1 MRINLKE
8 VNFTNSKIYLR
19 NIKIKFWWLML
30 FIACLISGNAFS
42 QSQKHPVIY
51 ATDEERPRILELIDK
66 QDWAK
71 SIVTQFRSNV
81 DPKLSIHQVN
91 PDAITNDL
99 PDFPSS
105 DDNTEAFASPLAA
118 AHNKVLSTASYA
130 AMLYY
135 ITQEEKYASFAGDIL
150 AYYIDHLES
159 KTAKNATVTGNYFY
173 DPRTVFSHFAVTYD
187 FIYNYLK
194 KPATTVYNKS
204 TQKRELFS
212 NAKAQKAL
220 RNIVGNTLN
229 EEGGFETNGR
239 FISNHHILTG
249 PGSLFPILCIDD
261 DQEREYFF
269 NIFWEKGTKRQSS
282 FKNTILLMFGEQGIW
297 PESTS
302 YGFMPIVPLILNV
315 VDRVKPEMKI
325 YAETQNIFD
334 GMFLFENLRN
344 PNRSF
349 VRYGDS
355 KRSLDKTDENYRF
368 ALAFAK
374 RHKNLE
380 LQTKAEIALGQ
391 FYDVSGGYKPV
402 LSSGTF
408 DNYSSLELF
417 WGEELP
423 STSVSEFN
431 YKPTVIVKHA
441 GVALQRNHVEKQ
453 NSLYGLCGII
463 GGAHYV
469 HSHATGIAMELY
481 GAEYIM
487 APNGGLPPS
496 LAERRI
502 PRHRHYFMRHGGNN
516 TVVVNGTSQGRQEGS
531 WASGI
536 KIWQNTTVNL
546 AAEPRHLEDP
556 INKNFSF
563 STQFLKD
570 EVNNCEQQRTLG
582 IIRTSETSAYYFDMF
597 RSKSLGEN
605 KFHDYIYHNIGDET
619 LITNSKKEVL
629 GVSNT
634 NRYSGDIGDSVK
646 SPGWSLLENTQVTE
660 PTADGV
666 KIRFKI
672 NFNNR
677 YMHMFMPAG
686 ASKEYTKALGPATR
700 EAENGYL
707 TKKTQVLAIRQN
719 GEAWDRPFISV
730 FEPSL
735 KEQPS
740 VQSVE
745 PLVFDG
751 ASIGAIVTNN
761 VAGNMVSDYIICN
774 DTDVREVEFPDF
786 KLKFKGRYGI
796 VRKEFQNDKKVIT
809 LYIGEGSYLNF
820 ESYTLQSDSQ
830 NKGVATFDD
839 LVLGT
844 NTSQSNK
851 LEVYPNPSKDVL
863 IIKAKDSNW
872 KMLKIFNSKGNEMYS
887 NNSGKTFLEVSI
899 EKYKMNPGIYVLE
912 FIDHR
917 DVRITRKIV
926 IE

>member
-1 MRINLKE
+1 MK
-8 VNFTNSKIYLR
+8 T
-19 NIKIKFWWLML
+19 KFWWPML
-30 FIACLISGNAFS
+30 FMACMICVSAFS

-51 ATDEERPRILELIDK
+51 ATEEERPRILELIDR

-81 DPKLSIHQVN
+81 DPKLNIHQVN
-91 PDAITNDL
+91 PDVITNNL

-105 DDNTEAFASPLAA
+105 DDNTEAEASPLAA
-118 AHNKVLSTASYA
+118 AHSKVLTTASYS

-150 AYYIDHLES
+150 TYYIDLLEP
-159 KTAKNATVTGNYFY
+159 KTAKNATISGNHFY
-173 DPRTVFSHFAVTYD
+173 DPRTVFGPFAITYD

-194 KPATTVYNKS
+194 KPGTTVYNKS
-204 TQKRELFS
+204 TKKRELFS
-212 NAKAQKAL
+212 NAEAQKAL

-229 EEGGFETNGR
+229 EEEGYETNGR

-249 PGSLFPILCIDD
+249 PGSLFPILCIEDD
-261 DQEREYFF
+261 KEREYFF

-302 YGFMPIVPLILNV
+302 YGFMPNVSMILNV
-315 VDRVKPEMKI
+315 VDRVKPEMNI
-325 YAETQNIFD
+325 YDETKNIFE

-355 KRSLDKTDENYRF
+355 KRNLDTTDENYRL

-374 RHKNLE
+374 RRKNLE
-380 LQTKAEIALGQ
+380 LQTKAEIALRQ
-391 FYDVSGGYKPV
+391 FYDASGGYKPV

-408 DNYSSLELF
+408 DNYDALELF

-423 STSVSEFN
+423 SISVNEFD

-453 NSLYGLCGII
+453 NSIYGLCGII

-481 GAEYIM
+481 GMEYVM

-496 LAERRI
+496 LPERRI
-502 PRHRHYFMRHGGNN
+502 PEHRHYFMRHGGNN

-536 KIWQNTTVNL
+536 KIWQNTTVNV
-546 AAEPRHLEDP
+546 AAEPGHLEDP

-563 STQFLKD
+563 ATQFLKD

-605 KFHDYIYHNIGDET
+605 NFHDYIYHNIGDET

-660 PTADGV
+660 PTAEGV

-677 YMHMFMPAG
+677 YMHMFIPAG
-686 ASKEYTKALGPATR
+686 ANKEYTKALGPASR

-707 TKKTQVLAIRQN
+707 TKKTQVVAIRQN
-719 GEAWDRPFISV
+719 GEAWNRPFISV

-735 KEQPS
+735 KEESS

-745 PLVFDG
+745 PLVFNG
-751 ASIGAIVTNN
+751 ASVGAIVTNN
-761 VAGNMVSDYIICN
+761 VAGNIVSDYIICN
-774 DTDVREVEFPDF
+774 DTDDREVDFPDF
-786 KLKFKGRYGI
+786 QLKFKGRFAI
-796 VRKEFQNDKKVIT
+796 VRKEFLNDKKVIT
-809 LYIGEGSYLNF
+809 LYIGEGSNLTF
-820 ESYTLQSDSQ
+820 ESYSLQSDLQ
-830 NKGVATFDD
+830 NKGVASFDD

-844 NTSQSNK
+844 GITENEK

-863 IIKAKDSNW
+863 IVKTKDPDW
-872 KMLKIFNSKGNEMYS
+872 KMLKIFNSKGNEVYS
-887 NNSGKTFLEVSI
+887 NESGNTSLEVSI
-899 EKYKMNPGIYVLE
+899 ETYKMIPGIYVLE
-912 FIDHR
+912 LIDHR
-917 DVRITRKIV
+917 NARITRKIA